1 MSVSWCCVGCLS
13 CAFWQPCNDIHASRW
28 IFFVHLVCWFTKNI
42 VSQIRCA
49 ARRDNMCMLSS
60 SEKIRWRASLGSF
73 HRNEF
78 LRRVV
83 IRYRIPSFTCNT
95 KYNCICFASDVLAS
109 PILHPR
115 RIFLLGGVSFNN
127 FNLGNKEWFFSRH
140 VSRASRFNMI
150 TLNIIL
156 SDLLR
161 RSKNPYWFLRHLLF
175 LQVETLPYH
184 HDILR
189 WGSLSLRWIPVSE
202 WVLGIRSLFLLILL
216 SHLPQEIS
224 ILHLFWVIRTHFALS
239 LLGYVSDASNFSNSS
254 ISAVRIYSSQILVAN
269 RACPGRIPQ
278 IFVHFQISRLPGGL
292 GHFVESNSIS

>member
-140 VSRASRFNMI
+140 VSRTSRFNMI
-150 TLNIIL
+150 TLHIIL

-161 RSKNPYWFLRHLLF
+161 RSKNPYWFLRHLLL

-224 ILHLFWVIRTHFALS
+224 ILHLVGLSELISHSVFWDMFLMHLTFPILQSQQSEYILPKFSSRTKHVLEGFPKSSFIFRFHVCQEVLVIS
-239 LLGYVSDASNFSNSS
+239 
-254 ISAVRIYSSQILVAN
+254 
-269 RACPGRIPQ
+269 
-278 IFVHFQISRLPGGL
+278 
-292 GHFVESNSIS
+292 